1 MFKSGIAG
9 SDGIGIGKAFIIKSG
24 GAEWEEKSSLSAA
37 EETARFDAAVGAFVE
52 KTTVMADAM
61 RENVGEKESEIL
73 MGHILMISD
82 PSMTDEIRNKIG
94 GGLTAEAA
102 SAEVLDMFAMIFEGT
117 DDELT
122 KQRAADIRDIKTRLT
137 AILCGAEETDISA
150 LPPDSVIVAHD
161 LTPSMTAGINK
172 QNVVAIVAETGG
184 KTSHSAILAR
194 ALEIPAVL
202 SIDGFTELVK
212 DGDSLIVDGTRGE
225 VIVGPSAE
233 EQDKYTA
240 FKKKYDNE
248 KRELLKFKDKPTV
261 TADGGEVELVCNI
274 GNPEDCAA
282 VVENSG
288 EGIGLFRTEFLYMNS
303 SEAPD
308 EETQFEAYKKAAMTM
323 KGKPVIIRTLDVG
336 GDKDIPY
343 LNMEKEENPFMGFRA
358 VRYCVAH
365 TELYKTQLRA
375 LLRAGAYGDIKI
387 MIPLVTCVDELRA
400 VKAMIKSIMKDLD
413 AEGKEYN
420 KNIEVG
426 VMIETPAAAVIADI
440 LAKEADFFSIGTN
453 DLTGYTMAVDRGNS
467 KVAYLYSAY
476 NLSVIRSIKR
486 IIECGLAEGKKVGM
500 CGEAAAD
507 PLLAP
512 LLISFGLSEYSVSP
526 SSVLKTRRTLSLWS
540 KAEADKVANEALACA
555 TEEEIREVLT
565 KHAK

>member
-24 GAEWEEKSSLSAA
+24 SAEWEEKSSLSAA
-37 EETARFDAAVGAFVE
+37 DETARFDAAVDAFVE
-52 KTTVMADAM
+52 KTNVMADAM

-94 GGLTAEAA
+94 EGLTAEAA

-150 LPPDSVIVAHD
+150 LPPNSVIVAHD

-172 QNVVAIVAETGG
+172 QNVVAIVTETGG
-184 KTSHSAILAR
+184 RTSHSAILAR

-202 SIDGFTELVK
+202 SIDGFSELVK

-240 FKKKYDNE
+240 LKKKYDDE
-248 KRELLKFKDKPTV
+248 KRELLKFKGKPTV

-323 KGKPVIIRTLDVG
+323 QGKPVIIRTLDVG

-426 VMIETPAAAVIADI
+426 VMIETPAAAVIADV

-476 NLSVIRSIKR
+476 NLSVIRSLKR

-540 KAEADKVANEALACA
+540 KAEADKVGNEALACA

>member
-137 AILCGAEETDISA
+137 AILCGAEETDIST

>member
-37 EETARFDAAVGAFVE
+37 EETARFDAAVDAFVE

-94 GGLTAEAA
+94 EGLTAEAA

-172 QNVVAIVAETGG
+172 QNVVAIVTETGG
-184 KTSHSAILAR
+184 RTSHSAILAR

-212 DGDSLIVDGTRGE
+212 DGDRLIVDGTRGE

-240 FKKKYDNE
+240 LKKKYDDE
-248 KRELLKFKDKPTV
+248 KRELLKFKNKPTV

>member
-240 FKKKYDNE
+240 FKKKYDDE

-413 AEGKEYN
+413 AEGKEYS

>member
-1 MFKSGIAG
+1 VG
-9 SDGIGIGKAFIIKSG
+9 S
-24 GAEWEEKSSLSAA
+24 E
-37 EETARFDAAVGAFVE
+37 
-52 KTTVMADAM
+52 MC
-61 RENVGEKESEIL
+61 
-73 MGHILMISD
+73 
-82 PSMTDEIRNKIG
+82 
-94 GGLTAEAA
+94 
-102 SAEVLDMFAMIFEGT
+102 
-117 DDELT
+117 
-122 KQRAADIRDIKTRLT
+122 IRDR
-137 AILCGAEETDISA
+137 
-150 LPPDSVIVAHD
+150 
-161 LTPSMTAGINK
+161 
-172 QNVVAIVAETGG
+172 
-184 KTSHSAILAR
+184 
-194 ALEIPAVL
+194 
-202 SIDGFTELVK
+202 
-212 DGDSLIVDGTRGE
+212 
-225 VIVGPSAE
+225 
-233 EQDKYTA
+233 
-240 FKKKYDNE
+240 
-248 KRELLKFKDKPTV
+248 
-261 TADGGEVELVCNI
+261 
-274 GNPEDCAA
+274 
-282 VVENSG
+282 
-288 EGIGLFRTEFLYMNS
+288 
-303 SEAPD
+303 
-308 EETQFEAYKKAAMTM
+308 
-323 KGKPVIIRTLDVG
+323 
-336 GDKDIPY
+336 
-343 LNMEKEENPFMGFRA
+343 
-358 VRYCVAH
+358 
-365 TELYKTQLRA
+365 LRA